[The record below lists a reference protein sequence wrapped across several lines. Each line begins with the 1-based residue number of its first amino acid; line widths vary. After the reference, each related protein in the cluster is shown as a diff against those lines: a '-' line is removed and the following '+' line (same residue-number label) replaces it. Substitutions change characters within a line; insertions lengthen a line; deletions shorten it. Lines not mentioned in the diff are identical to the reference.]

1 LSGSHHRQR
10 GLSMI
15 ELMIAVTL
23 SSIMLIG
30 VLALFISSKK
40 GYAVQDAAGR
50 LGENARFSSV
60 VLDEALRMADFW
72 GGIGNSLNVTLSANT
87 GTLSTGAGC
96 NPLAVDS
103 SSAINSGILGYSG
116 GTFSSLPA
124 AIQTCIGNTNNYV
137 PNTDVILVRYAD
149 PEPTDTVQAPAWPTA
164 PTLTATNF
172 YVLSQTGFSGWV
184 FQGSEYASAPT
195 GLQQAGAD
203 PVFARPYIVQL
214 FFIRPCAV
222 PATGTCQ
229 KTDDGGNPRPTLV
242 EASFQGNSITAQ
254 PIVDGVEMMKFFYG
268 VDATGTKKA
277 SQFETAAS
285 VTAAGGVTWEHVV
298 SVEYSLVVRGDAG
311 DNANLDTN
319 TYSLVDGSSYTP
331 SSVTTLTLDTVPP
344 QNYLHRLYNATV
356 LVRNRVRY

>member
-1 LSGSHHRQR
+1 
-10 GLSMI
+10 MI

-72 GGIGNSLNVTLSANT
+72 GGIGNSLNVTLSTNAGN
-87 GTLSTGAGC
+87 LSTGAGC

-103 SSAINSGILGYSG
+103 STAISSGIIGYSG

-137 PNTDVILVRYAD
+137 PNTDVVLVRYAD
-149 PEPTDTVQAPAWPTA
+149 PEPTNTVQPPAWPTA
-164 PTLTATNF
+164 PTLTATSF

-184 FQGSEYASAPT
+184 FQGSEYTSAPT
-195 GLQQAGAD
+195 SLQSGGAD
-203 PVFARPYIVQL
+203 PIFARPYIVQL

-229 KTDDGGNPRPTLV
+229 KTDDGGNPRPTLIQ
-242 EASFQGNSITAQ
+242 ASFQGNSITAQ

-277 SQFETAAS
+277 SQFQTAAN
-285 VTAAGGVTWEHVV
+285 VANWHQVV

-311 DNANLDTN
+311 DNANPDTN